1 MSMSACD
8 KEKATQNRVVKL
20 LCDTLGYTYLGD
32 WHDKNNTNIEQD
44 YLRKYLQRAVYSST
58 LINKAINEF
67 VSLAANQ
74 QLTLY
79 DLNKAVYSALRYG
92 VKVRE
97 KAGEAP
103 KTVMLINWEHAD
115 KNDFYIAE
123 EVTVKGNLPKRPDIV
138 LYVNGIA
145 LGVIELKR
153 STVSVSEGIRQ
164 NLDNQKDTFIKRFF
178 ATMGLLMA
186 GNDTEGL
193 AYGVIETSEKYY
205 LPWKEDEK
213 ATDELAKQ
221 IASLCRAVEYR
232 LDKNII
238 SVCEKHR
245 FLEIIHDFIVF
256 DRGRKKACRPNQY
269 FGVKAAQARV
279 SQREGG
285 IIWHTQGSGKSL
297 TMVWLTKWIKENK
310 QDARILVITDR
321 EELDEQIEKVYF
333 GVDEK
338 IYRTKSG
345 KDLIN
350 KLNEAT
356 PILLCSL
363 VHKFGKRGGEVTDKD
378 YDSFIDELKASLPKG
393 FRPKGDLYVF
403 VDECHRTQSGKLHKA
418 MKAIMPNALFIG
430 FTGTPLMKKDK
441 QSSMEVFGSYIH
453 TYKFD
458 EAVADKVVLDLRYE
472 ARYVDQNIVS
482 QEKIDQWFDVKTK
495 GLTDAAK
502 AQLKQRWG
510 TIQKIFSSKSRL
522 NKIASDIFFDMS
534 TKDRLQNG
542 RGNAILVAGRVY
554 EACKYYELFQ
564 DMGLKKCAIITSY
577 SPNIADIKGETV
589 DNDSETENLE
599 KYEIYQ
605 KMLGGKDVQTF
616 EKEVKDKFIDEPA
629 QMKLLIVVDKLLTG
643 FDAPSAT
650 YLYIDKS
657 MRDHGLFQAIC
668 RVNRL
673 DDKDNGEDKEY
684 GFVVDYRDLFK
695 SLKKA
700 VVNYTSEAF
709 DAYDKEDV
717 KGLLKD
723 RLSEAKEHLEELLES
738 LHTLCEPIAPPKE
751 TLERQRYFCGVN
763 IEDLAELKANEPKRV
778 TLYKLTASLI
788 RAYAELAP
796 EMTEAGYSTLQAEA
810 IRKEVEYFKK
820 IRDEIKL
827 ASGDYIDLKKYE
839 PDMRHLIDTY
849 ISAEESRKV
858 SALDDMSLIELIVA
872 RGVDFVDELPDGIK
886 GNKEAAAETIEN
898 NVRRNIIEKT
908 ATNPKYF
915 DKMSV
920 LLKELIEERK
930 RAAISYEE
938 YLRKV
943 VELTRKIAK
952 PESSVKYP
960 AKIRKSK
967 ALMSLYDN
975 LGQDEELAVK
985 LHDKIML
992 EKQDGWRGD
1001 PIKSRV
1007 MEGIIYA
1014 CVGDDEEIIKRI
1026 FKIAESQG
1034 EY

>member
-1 MSMSACD
+1 MNTFE
-8 KEKATQNRVVKL
+8 KEKATQKRVVKL
-20 LCDTLGYTYLGD
+20 LCDTLGYSYLGD
-32 WHDKNNTNIEQD
+32 WHDRDNSNIEVD
-44 YLRKYLQRAVYSST
+44 YLKKYLKKTYYSSI
-58 LINKAINEF
+58 LINKAVNEF
-67 VSLAANQ
+67 VSLAGNQ

-97 KAGEAP
+97 NAGESP
-103 KTVMLINWEHAD
+103 KTVMLIDWENAD
-115 KNDFYIAE
+115 NNNFYLAE
-123 EVTVKGNLPKRPDIV
+123 EVTVKGNHTKRPDVV

-145 LGVIELKR
+145 LGVLELKR

-164 NLDNQKDTFIKRFF
+164 NLDNQKDSFIKHFF
-178 ATMGLLMA
+178 ATMGLIMA

-205 LPWKEDEK
+205 LSWKEDEK
-213 ATDELAKQ
+213 AADEFSKQ
-221 IASLCRAVEYR
+221 IASLCETVDYR
-232 LDKNII
+232 LDKNVI
-238 SVCEKHR
+238 SLCEKHR
-245 FLEIIHDFIVF
+245 FLEILHNFFVF
-256 DRGRKKACRPNQY
+256 DRGRKKVCRPNQY

-279 SQREGG
+279 NKREGG

-310 QDARILVITDR
+310 QDSRILVITDR
-321 EELDEQIEKVYF
+321 DELDEQIEKVYT

-356 PILLCSL
+356 PIMLCSL
-363 VHKFGKRGGEVTDKD
+363 IHKFGRRGGEVTDKD
-378 YDSFIDELKASLPKG
+378 YDSFIDEIKASLPKG

-418 MKAIMPNALFIG
+418 MKAILPNALFIG

-472 ARYVDQNIVS
+472 ARNVDQNIVS
-482 QEKIDQWFDVKTK
+482 QEKIDEWFEVKTK
-495 GLTDAAK
+495 GLTDVAK

-522 NKIASDIFFDMS
+522 SKIASDIYFDMS

-542 RGNAILVAGRVY
+542 RGNAILVAGSIY

-564 DMGLKKCAIITSY
+564 DMGLKKCAIVTSY
-577 SPNIADIKGETV
+577 SPNIADVKGETV

-684 GFVVDYRDLFK
+684 GFIVDYKDLFK
-695 SLKKA
+695 SLEKA
-700 VVNYTSEAF
+700 VADYTSEAF

-717 KGLLKD
+717 KGLIKD
-723 RLSEAKEHLEELLES
+723 RLHEAKEHLEELLES
-738 LHTLCEPIAPPKE
+738 LQELCEPIAPPKG
-751 TLERQRYFCGVN
+751 TLERQRYFCGIS
-763 IEDLAELKANEPKRV
+763 IEDIDELRRNEPKRV
-778 TLYKLTASLI
+778 TLYKLTASLL

-796 EMTEAGYSTLQAEA
+796 EVSEAGYSFLQAES
-810 IRKEVEYFKK
+810 IRKQVEDYKK
-820 IRDEIKL
+820 MRDEIKL

-872 RGVDFVDELPDGIK
+872 RGVDFIDELPEGIK

-898 NVRRNIIEKT
+898 NVRRKIIEKT
-908 ATNPKYF
+908 ETNPKYF

-920 LLKELIEERK
+920 LLKELIDERK

-938 YLRKV
+938 YLKRV
-943 VELTRKIAK
+943 VDLTRKVEK
-952 PESSVKYP
+952 PETSVNYP
-960 AKIRKSK
+960 VSIRKSK

-975 LGQDEELAVK
+975 LGNNEELAIK
-985 LHDKIML
+985 LHNKIML

-1001 PIKSRV
+1001 PIKSRG
-1007 MEGIIYA
+1007 MEGIIYS
-1014 CVGDDEEIIKRI
+1014 CIGDDEEEIKRI

>member
-1 MSMSACD
+1 MNTFE
-8 KEKATQNRVVKL
+8 KEKVTQNRVVNL
-20 LCDTLGYTYLGD
+20 LCDKLGYKYFGD
-32 WHDKNNTNIEQD
+32 WHDRDNSNIERE
-44 YLRKYLQRAVYSST
+44 YLEKYLQVAGYSST

-67 VSLAANQ
+67 VSLAGNQ

-79 DLNKAVYSALRYG
+79 DLNKAIYSALRYG
-92 VKVRE
+92 IKVRE
-97 KAGEAP
+97 NACEAP
-103 KTVMLINWEHAD
+103 KTVMLISWEDAS
-115 KNDFYIAE
+115 KNDFYVAE
-123 EVTVKGNLPKRPDIV
+123 EVTVKGSHCKRPDLV
-138 LYVNGIA
+138 FYVNGIA
-145 LGVIELKR
+145 LGIIELKS
-153 STVSVSEGIRQ
+153 STVSISKGIRQ
-164 NLDNQKDTFIKRFF
+164 NLDNQKDTFIKHFF
-178 ATMGLLMA
+178 STIGLIMA

-205 LPWKEDEK
+205 LSWKEDEK
-213 ATDELAKQ
+213 ATDDLSKK
-221 IASLCRAVEYR
+221 IASQCENEDYR

-238 SVCEKHR
+238 GLCEKNR
-245 FLEIIHDFIVF
+245 FIEIIHDFLVF

-269 FGVKAAQARV
+269 FGVKAAQIRV
-279 SQREGG
+279 NKREGG

-297 TMVWLTKWIKENK
+297 TMVWLTKWIKEKK

-321 EELDEQIEKVYF
+321 DELDEQIEKVYF

-356 PILLCSL
+356 PIMLCSL
-363 VHKFGKRGGEVTDKD
+363 IHKFGRRGGDVTDKD
-378 YDSFIDELKASLPKG
+378 YDTFIDEIKASLPKG

-453 TYKFD
+453 TYKFN
-458 EAVADKVVLDLRYE
+458 EAVSDKVVLDLRYE
-472 ARYVDQNIVS
+472 ARNVDQNIVS

-495 GLTDAAK
+495 GLTNAAK

-510 TIQKIFSSKSRL
+510 TIQKVFSSKSRL

-542 RGNAILVAGRVY
+542 RGNAILVAGSIY

-564 DMGLKKCAIITSY
+564 DMGLKKCAIVTSY
-577 SPNIADIKGETV
+577 SPNIADIKGESV
-589 DNDSETENLE
+589 DDDSETENLE

-605 KMLGGKDVQTF
+605 KMLGGKDAQFF

-673 DDKDNGEDKEY
+673 DDKDCGEDKEY
-684 GFVVDYRDLFK
+684 GFIVDYKDLFM
-695 SLKKA
+695 SLEKA
-700 VVNYTSEAF
+700 VTDYTSEAF
-709 DAYDKEDV
+709 DAYDTDDV

-723 RLSEAKEHLEELLES
+723 RISEAKDHLEELLES
-738 LHTLCEPIAPPKE
+738 LHTLCEPIILPKG

-763 IEDLAELKANEPKRV
+763 IEDLSDLKENEPKRV

-796 EMTEAGYSTLQAEA
+796 EMSEAGYTPSQAEN

-820 IRDEIKL
+820 VRDEIKL
-827 ASGDYIDLKKYE
+827 ASGDYIDLKKFE

-858 SALDDMSLIELIVA
+858 SALDDMSLIEIIVA
-872 RGVDFVDELPDGIK
+872 RGVDFVDELPEGIK

-898 NVRRNIIEKT
+898 NVRRKIIEKT
-908 ATNPKYF
+908 ETNPKYF

-920 LLKELIEERK
+920 LLKELIDERK
-930 RAAISYEE
+930 RAVISYEE
-938 YLRKV
+938 YLKRV
-943 VELTRKIAK
+943 VELTRDVEK
-952 PESSVKYP
+952 PETSVNYP
-960 AKIRKSK
+960 TSIKKSK

-975 LGQDEELAVK
+975 LGHDEELAVN
-985 LHDKIML
+985 LHNKIIL

-1001 PIKSRV
+1001 PIKSRC
-1007 MEGIIYA
+1007 MEGIIYS
-1014 CVGDDEEIIKRI
+1014 CIGDDEEEIKRI